1 MPGPAL
7 PYRKKNPF
15 PLKKTKGV
23 YRIGQTLYEGWTSR
37 GANVCLVRLNMKKK
51 PICIKAVL
59 FDFDGTLTQSGTLD
73 FGVIRAAI
81 DCPKNR
87 PILEFIKT
95 LATKHQQED
104 ALAVLEHFEA
114 EAATKSKPN
123 PGAEE
128 LIQYLRA
135 TGVPIGIITRNSL
148 RSVKQA
154 LNNFQHIGLED
165 FELVITRDDPVAP
178 KPNPEGILLAARR
191 FDVDVAHLLVV
202 GDFIYDI
209 QADNSAGAVTVLL
222 SNPGGTPPPDCES
235 DYTISHLEE
244 LKRIVRLA
252 RPLRSGKLPN
262 ELLAEFIERFSFDD
276 PSVLIHPGI
285 GEDIAAVNVEEEEVL
300 ILKSDPITFTT
311 DLIGHYAVLINAND
325 ISTSGATPRWFLT
338 TLLFPCNVTA
348 LEIRQVMHELKTAC
362 QQWGISLCGGHTEI
376 TDAVTRPVV
385 TGMLVGTVSKTNLIE
400 KRNIK
405 PGDRV
410 LFTKSVAVEGTAII
424 AGEMGDRLRNL
435 GLEDD
440 EIDRFRAFRSKIG
453 IIDEAQIAGRS
464 LGVSAMHDVTEGG
477 LATALE
483 ELSISGRHKIRI
495 DMDNIPIY
503 PETKKI
509 CQMLGIKPLGLIGSG
524 SLLICCRE
532 KISKKLMAGIIKA
545 GIDVT
550 CIGEV
555 MEKGAGIEAVSRGKP
570 VEWPKF
576 EVDEIA
582 RLFGLEKARPW
593 AVKP

>member
-1 MPGPAL
+1 M
-7 PYRKKNPF
+7 KN
-15 PLKKTKGV
+15 
-23 YRIGQTLYEGWTSR
+23 
-37 GANVCLVRLNMKKK
+37 K

-59 FDFDGTLTQSGTLD
+59 FDFDGTLTQPGALD

-87 PILEFIKT
+87 SILEFIET
-95 LATKHQQED
+95 LATKQQQED

-114 EAATKSKPN
+114 EAASKSKPN

-128 LIQYLRA
+128 LIRHLRA

-148 RSVKQA
+148 QSVKQA
-154 LNNFQHIGLED
+154 LNNFQHTDLED

-178 KPNPEGILLAARR
+178 KPNPEGVLVAARR
-191 FDVDVAHLLVV
+191 FDVDPVHLLVV

-209 QADNSAGAVTVLL
+209 QAGNGAGAVTVLL
-222 SNPGGTPPPDCES
+222 RNPVGTPSPDCQS
-235 DYTISHLEE
+235 DYTISRLEE
-244 LKRIVRLA
+244 LKRIIRLA
-252 RPLRSGKLPN
+252 RPLPSGKLPN
-262 ELLAEFIERFSFDD
+262 DLLAEFIEIFSFDD

-285 GEDIAAVNVEEEEVL
+285 GEDTAAVNIEKEEVL
-300 ILKSDPITFTT
+300 VLKSDPITFTT
-311 DLIGHYAVLINAND
+311 DSIGHYAVLINAND
-325 ISTSGATPRWFLT
+325 IATSGATPRWFLT

-385 TGMLVGTVSKTNLIE
+385 TGMLIGTVSKANLLE

-424 AGEMGDRLRNL
+424 AGEMGDRLSGL
-435 GLEDD
+435 GLKDG
-440 EIDRFRAFRSKIG
+440 EIDRCRAFRSKIG
-453 IIDEAQIAGRS
+453 ITDEAQIAGRS
-464 LGVSAMHDVTEGG
+464 PGVSAMHDVTEGG

-483 ELSISGRHKIRI
+483 ELGISGRHKIRI
-495 DMDNIPIY
+495 DMDKIPIY
-503 PETKKI
+503 PETEKI
-509 CQMLGIKPLGLIGSG
+509 CQMLDIKPLGLIGSG
-524 SLLICCRE
+524 SLLICCRKKNFE
-532 KISKKLMAGIIKA
+532 KLMAGIIKA

-570 VEWPKF
+570 AKWPKF

-582 RLFGLEKARPW
+582 RLFSLEKARPY
-593 AVKP
+593 AVKL